1 MYPKFHGITLANGS
15 VIENLHVERLAAD
28 PVPMNAG
35 RVWLNTTDKKFKFSG
50 LDAGGAVVVYE
61 FATEQALNA
70 AIASQQSYTDAALV
84 EAKAYA
90 DGLVQGLDVKQS
102 VRTATVAA
110 IADLSGDVQDG
121 AVYAI
126 DGVALNTGDRI
137 LVRHGASVDGVEAVS
152 AIHNGIYTVTVTSD
166 GAQSMAVYVRA
177 DDADNTPG
185 QEVTTGMYTF
195 VEEGSKA
202 GNGYVLV
209 TTGEI
214 TLGLSELEFS
224 QFSGAGQITAGVG
237 LDKDGNLLWVKADG
251 TSLTITAAGV
261 KLSDALQTEIA
272 ASTSNIGEMGTL
284 TTAATGSLVAAINEL
299 DADVQAEVAA
309 RTASGAALQGN
320 IDTVQANVEA
330 EEAARI
336 AADADLQA
344 SIDAEAAARAAAT
357 GDLSTLTTAAK
368 GNLVAALNEIDAQ
381 VDAMGAVSEGR
392 LDAMQAEID
401 AEEVARAEA
410 VTALQAS
417 VAAVQAEVD
426 AEEVARADADT
437 ALQAAIDAEVQART
451 TAVAAVQA
459 EVDAEEVARADADT
473 ALQAAIDA
481 EAAARAAADG
491 DLSTLSTTAKGSLVA
506 AINEVSALAGEG
518 TASLQ
523 EAINATKFGFTSQA
537 PALTHTVTHNL
548 NASPLMVSVFVQGDD
563 GIYRNDIVAVEET
576 TANSL
581 TIGLTESRNVKVAV
595 MSLADV

>member
-70 AIASQQSYTDAALV
+70 AIASQKTYTDEALA

-90 DGLVQGLDVKQS
+90 DGLVQGLDVKHS
-102 VRTATVAA
+102 VRVTTTGP
-110 IADLSGDVQDG
+110 IADLNGDVQEG
-121 AVYAI
+121 PEYII
-126 DGVALNTGDRI
+126 DGVALRTGDRV
-137 LVRHGASVDGVEAVS
+137 LVRHGAGIDGVVS
-152 AIHNGIYTVTVTSD
+152 NINNGIYDVAITSD
-166 GAQSMAVYVRA
+166 GTESIAVFTRS

-185 QEVTTGMYTF
+185 EEVTTGMYTF

-202 GNGYVLV
+202 GNGYVLTSINVMLGV
-209 TTGEI
+209 T
-214 TLGLSELEFS
+214 ELDFS

-251 TSLTITAAGV
+251 SSLTITSNGV

-272 ASTSNIGEMGTL
+272 ASTANIGDLGTL
-284 TTAATGSLVAAINEL
+284 TTAATGTLVAAINEL

-309 RTASGAALQGN
+309 RTAGDAALQGN

-330 EEAARI
+330 EEATRI

-381 VDAMGAVSEGR
+381 VDAMGAVSEER

-523 EAINATKFGFTSQA
+523 EAINATKFGYTSQA
-537 PALTHTVTHNL
+537 PALTHTVAHGL